1 MHAFDHLIDL
11 ANLRGV
17 LDLRCQLHGNWAL
30 DHPRLPAGQ
39 ASYHILLRGECRL
52 ELAGQPPRR
61 LRAGEILLLPRS
73 DSHLLQAD
81 QTGCVRTPPPP
92 YQEPGRIPL
101 LRIGQGGEGFEML
114 CGRIHYSPGA
124 TLLEALP
131 DVLVVPAGEA
141 MQGRLA
147 AVVELM
153 RLEAE
158 GEEVAN
164 QAMVDGLSVILFTLV
179 MRAYLEE
186 QRELPG
192 IFALLRDRRLGK
204 AALALLADLSREWP
218 VEALAA
224 EANMSRSSFMRSF
237 TQLAGTSPG
246 ALVTRLRLERAQ
258 QLLLG
263 TAMSIGAIAL
273 EVGYPSQASFSRV
286 FRQHLGESP
295 AAFRQRKR
303 G

>member
-17 LDLRCQLHGNWAL
+17 LDLRCQLHGNWSL

-73 DSHLLQAD
+73 DSHLLQAG
-81 QTGCVRTPPPP
+81 QPGRLRTPTPPHE
-92 YQEPGRIPL
+92 EPGRIPL

-114 CGRIHYSPGA
+114 CGRIHYSPRA

-131 DVLVVPAGEA
+131 DVLVVQAGATSE
-141 MQGRLA
+141 GRLA

-179 MRAYLEE
+179 MRAYLQER
-186 QRELPG
+186 QDLPG

-204 AALALLADLSREWP
+204 AALALLADLSRDWP

-224 EANMSRSSFMRSF
+224 EANMSRSSFMRAF
-237 TQLAGTSPG
+237 TQLAGTPPAS
-246 ALVTRLRLERAQ
+246 LVTRLRLERAQ
-258 QLLLG
+258 QLLQG

-295 AAFRQRKR
+295 AGYRQRNR